1 MFWIKG
7 TLDIDNDAVNISCS
21 VQHSCIDPGIN
32 VLYWSWNTSCSSFIL
47 QILWGRAVKRVVKS
61 EKLFPSEACFNHE
74 SEPSPNILNMMT
86 QVKVKGLKNRRD
98 QQLFS
103 HYPLTSKICFCYTEL
118 PGVDTAT
125 GTLSEPC
132 CQGRLLSPWK
142 FWYGL

>member
-1 MFWIKG
+1 MMLLIFHVVYNTVVLIQE
-7 TLDIDNDAVNISCS
+7 SMY
-21 VQHSCIDPGIN
+21 CIDPGILH
-32 VLYWSWNTSCSSFIL
+32 VPVSYCRYY
-47 QILWGRAVKRVVKS
+47 GERAVKRVVKS